1 MQKQWLPIL
10 FLLLACN
17 DKVTKLSEPE
27 ERFLLQLQEE
37 CGCEV
42 SLIPDRAAIAGN
54 ASNGV
59 FRIDMMNS
67 TVYYCNMAP
76 SELERIAGNIARRFA
91 VAMDHKGNYSNI
103 EVEFSQMKQD
113 EVICSRKFMV
123 RRP

>member
-1 MQKQWLPIL
+1 MPKRLLPIL

-17 DKVTKLSEPE
+17 DKSTGLSESE
-27 ERFLLQLQEE
+27 ERFLFQLQEE

-42 SLIPDRAAIAGN
+42 SLVPDRTALERN

-67 TVYYCNMAP
+67 TVYYCNMTP

-91 VAMDHKGNYSNI
+91 VSMDHKGNYSNI
-103 EVEFSQMKQD
+103 EIEFSQMKQD
-113 EVICSRKFMV
+113 EVICSHKFMV